1 MLGIIVLL
9 VLSWAILRLFKYN
22 FSVLGLKPDPIRIK
36 TFLIGFSVSALIC
49 AIYFIW
55 NIAVLDAQISINKSY
70 NLREF
75 LNAFWW
81 TLKSVLFEELVFRG
95 ALLFL
100 AIKYLGKIKACV
112 LSAII
117 FGVYHWFS
125 YSVFGALVPMIHV
138 FIVTSL
144 GGLMFAFAYTETK
157 SMYFPIALHFGW
169 NLVSIVI
176 FSEGPIGDQVLISKT
191 ENIMPVTMYFVFL
204 LYQFILPLFT
214 FWYLRFQYRT
224 ES

>member
-138 FIVTSL
+138 FIVTTL
-144 GGLMFAFAYTETK
+144 GGLMFAFAYAETK